1 MKMKKVMIAVAVLLM
16 TSACTD
22 KRQQMMDLAETSLKQ
37 SIGSGREVKIMGIS
51 EPDSAFGTGYLAP
64 EEKRAMMATMQKVT
78 EQIMSRTQNMTAFD
92 PNDSYVIGLAERQMR
107 ANADLR
113 EILYNCDKKGEWSGW
128 KVKIDYEAHD
138 GHNQD
143 YRAERWFF
151 LDKDGKAIFK
161 TIEFPLP

>member
-1 MKMKKVMIAVAVLLM
+1 MVVGLFFVHIN
-16 TSACTD
+16 
-22 KRQQMMDLAETSLKQ
+22 
-37 SIGSGREVKIMGIS
+37 VKIMGVS
-51 EPDSAFGTGYLAP
+51 ESDSAFGTGYLAH

-92 PNDSYVIGLAERQMR
+92 SNDSYVIGLAERQMR
-107 ANADLR
+107 ANA
-113 EILYNCDKKGEWSGW
+113 
-128 KVKIDYEAHD
+128 YEAHD
-138 GHNQD
+138 GHGQD